1 MGRLE
6 YDGGPE
12 KPRSSVEVEML
23 VLVKRYADLALKLAA
38 VLAFLPP
45 LLTRITVGY
54 AFTLTGW
61 GKLHHLDDF
70 VGFLTDLG
78 VPFPALN
85 APFVAG
91 VEFVGGVLLVIGLL
105 TRLSALALAGSMAV
119 ALISGNEFSRFL
131 SSWNPAT
138 EWGPLDISPWVFL
151 VFLSWLVIQGPG
163 RLSLDTLLGK
173 WLGIGSGARADA
185 AK

>member
-1 MGRLE
+1 
-6 YDGGPE
+6 
-12 KPRSSVEVEML
+12 VEVEMT
-23 VLVKRYADLALKLAA
+23 VPPVVKRSLDLALKLTAA
-38 VLAFLPP
+38 LAFLPP

-119 ALISGNEFSRFL
+119 ALVSGNEFSRFL
-131 SSWNPAT
+131 ASWNPAT

-163 RLSLDTLLGK
+163 RLSLDALLAK
-173 WLGIGSGARADA
+173 WLGIGSGAKAGGA
-185 AK
+185 ANP